1 MIPSTN
7 CITFDNIVNL
17 SVSSVCQRSHFKQGI
32 VFVFFFQK
40 NPPSRK
46 NSSAKSEKTEMPL
59 YPQSILKKP
68 TDFPPVP
75 FNLDE
80 KVIEDDNES
89 LDIVL
94 SKSDLN
100 DFADFDR
107 PTAKPGMKCHYQLFH
122 N

>member
-1 MIPSTN
+1 
-7 CITFDNIVNL
+7 
-17 SVSSVCQRSHFKQGI
+17 
-32 VFVFFFQK
+32 
-40 NPPSRK
+40 
-46 NSSAKSEKTEMPL
+46 MPL

-94 SKSDLN
+94 PKSDLN

-122 N
+122 NKLKIVSSCSYMGRRFILPFKSKSKLVG